1 MPRWR
6 KPGSPW
12 GSRSV
17 SRVLFIFLDGVGIGA
32 PDPERNPF
40 LTARLPTLTHLL
52 KGRLPTLSEPFI
64 DAGGCMAF
72 PLDATLGVE
81 GLPQSGTGQ
90 IALLTGE
97 NAAKIFGRHF
107 GPWAP
112 VKLRTLLLEQNVVSR
127 ARRLGYSVAFAN
139 AYPEGFGQGRRDRRL
154 AATPLV
160 ARETGLMV
168 RHAAELARGE
178 AVASEITNS
187 GWRHHLGHTEVPE
200 ISPAQAGRNLARL
213 ADEADLTFFAH
224 YSTDQAG
231 HKGGM
236 GGAIESLERVDAF
249 LGGVVDALAGDVS
262 LIIASDHGNIED
274 VTEGH
279 TRNPV
284 LGIIRGHR
292 SVLAGPI
299 PSSIMDVPSAIL
311 TLLGAN

>member
-1 MPRWR
+1 M
-6 KPGSPW
+6 
-12 GSRSV
+12 

-32 PDPERNPF
+32 PDPERNAF
-40 LTARLPTLTHLL
+40 LTANLPTLTHLL
-52 KGRLPTLSEPFI
+52 AGRLPTLSEPLV
-64 DAGGCMAF
+64 DVDGCRAF

-97 NAAKIFGRHF
+97 NAAEIFGRHF

-112 VKLRTLLLEQNVVSR
+112 VQLRPLLLERNVLSR
-127 ARRLGYSVAFAN
+127 AQRAGYNVAFAN

-154 AATPLV
+154 AAAPFL
-160 ARETGLMV
+160 ARETGLMI
-168 RHAAELARGE
+168 RHASELARGE

-187 GWRHHLGHTEVPE
+187 GWRHHLGHTDVPE
-200 ISPAQAGRNLARL
+200 ISPTHAGHNLARL
-213 ADEADLTFFAH
+213 ASQADLTFFAH

-236 GGAIESLERVDAF
+236 GGAVEALERVDAF
-249 LGGVVDALAGDVS
+249 LGGVVDALAGDICV
-262 LIIASDHGNIED
+262 LIASDHGNIED

-284 LGIIRGHR
+284 LGIILGERPGVAR
-292 SVLAGPI
+292 LT
-299 PSSIMDVPSAIL
+299 PSSIMDVPATIL
-311 TLLGAN
+311 ALLGAN

>member
-1 MPRWR
+1 MPRWS
-6 KPGSPW
+6 KPGPPS
-12 GSRSV
+12 GSRRV

-32 PDPERNPF
+32 QDPERNPF
-40 LTARLPTLTHLL
+40 LTATLPTLTDLL
-52 KGRLPTLSEPFI
+52 GGRLPTLAEPLI

-90 IALLTGE
+90 TALLTGE
-97 NAAKIFGRHF
+97 NAAEIFGRHF

-112 VKLRTLLLEQNVVSR
+112 VTLRPLLLEQNVLSR
-127 ARRLGYSVAFAN
+127 ALRLGYSVAFAN

-154 AATPLV
+154 AATPFV
-160 ARETGLMV
+160 ARETGLMI

-178 AVASEITNS
+178 AVSSEITNS
-187 GWRHHLGHTEVPE
+187 GWRHHLGHTEIPE
-200 ISPAQAGRNLARL
+200 ISPAQAGGNLARL
-213 ADEADLTFFAH
+213 ADQADLTFFAH

-236 GGAIESLERVDAF
+236 SGSVESLERVDAF
-249 LGGVVDALAGDVS
+249 LGGIVDALAADISV
-262 LIIASDHGNIED
+262 LIASDHGNIED

-284 LGIIRGHR
+284 LGMILGDPPSVDRR
-292 SVLAGPI
+292 SPN
-299 PSSIMDVPSAIL
+299 SIMDVPSAIL
-311 TLLGAN
+311 ALLGAA

>member
-1 MPRWR
+1 M
-6 KPGSPW
+6 
-12 GSRSV
+12 

-40 LTARLPTLTHLL
+40 LTASLPTLTHLL
-52 KGRLPTLSEPFI
+52 AGRLPTLSEPLV
-64 DAGGCMAF
+64 DGDGCRAF

-90 IALLTGE
+90 IALLSGE
-97 NAAKIFGRHF
+97 NAAEIFGRHF

-112 VKLRTLLLEQNVVSR
+112 VRLRPLLLERNVLSR
-127 ARRLGYSVAFAN
+127 ARRAGYNVAFAN

-154 AATPLV
+154 AATPFL

-200 ISPAQAGRNLARL
+200 ISPTQAGRNLARL
-213 ADEADLTFFAH
+213 ADQADLTFFAH

-236 GGAIESLERVDAF
+236 GGAVEALERVDAF
-249 LGGVVDALAGDVS
+249 LGGVVDALAGDIRV
-262 LIIASDHGNIED
+262 LIASDHGNIED

-284 LGIIRGHR
+284 LGIILGERPGMD
-292 SVLAGPI
+292 GPT
-299 PSSIMDVPSAIL
+299 PSSIMDVPSTIL
-311 TLLGAN
+311 ALLGAN

>member
-1 MPRWR
+1 MP
-6 KPGSPW
+6 
-12 GSRSV
+12 
-17 SRVLFIFLDGVGIGA
+17 RVLFIFLDGVGIGA
-32 PDPERNPF
+32 PKPERNPF
-40 LTARLPTLTHLL
+40 LTAKLPTLTRLL
-52 KGRLPTLSEPFI
+52 EGRLPTLAEPVI
-64 DAGGCMAF
+64 EAHGCMAF

-112 VKLRTLLLEQNVVSR
+112 VRLRPLLLELNILSR

-139 AYPEGFGQGRRDRRL
+139 AYPEGFGRGRRDRRL
-154 AATPLV
+154 AAIPFV
-160 ARETGLMV
+160 ARETGLMI
-168 RHAAELARGE
+168 RRAAELVRGG

-213 ADEADLTFFAH
+213 ADRADLTFFAH

-236 GGAIESLERVDAF
+236 DGSVESLERVDGF
-249 LGGVVDALAGDVS
+249 LGGVVDALAGDISV
-262 LIIASDHGNIED
+262 LIASDHGNIED

-284 LGIIRGHR
+284 LGMILGDR
-292 SVLAGPI
+292 SRVAGPI
-299 PSSIMDVPSAIL
+299 PTSIMDVPSTIL
-311 TLLGAN
+311 ALLKPS